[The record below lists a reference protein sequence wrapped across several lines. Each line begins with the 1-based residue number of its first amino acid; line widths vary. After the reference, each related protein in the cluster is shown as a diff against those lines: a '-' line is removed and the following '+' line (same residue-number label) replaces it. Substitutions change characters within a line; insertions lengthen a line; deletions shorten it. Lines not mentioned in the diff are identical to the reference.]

1 MEVSSHERSFYYFI
15 WTNVLALFSPLLGLI
30 FGNVD
35 QDDYFMRNLSI
46 DLQVTTLNVE
56 YRFVPEYPSLHLI
69 LVLPP
74 ADRVAP
80 GHLFPT
86 QLNDSSAALKWV
98 TLLISR
104 TTLHRL

>member
-1 MEVSSHERSFYYFI
+1 MKHSLRTTLCCFGLTVEVSSHERSFYYFF
-15 WTNVLALFSPLLGLI
+15 WTGVLALFSHLLGLI

-69 LVLPP
+69 IC
-74 ADRVAP
+74 
-80 GHLFPT
+80 
-86 QLNDSSAALKWV
+86 SSPSGQ
-98 TLLISR
+98 SR
-104 TTLHRL
+104 TGSPPPYPVE